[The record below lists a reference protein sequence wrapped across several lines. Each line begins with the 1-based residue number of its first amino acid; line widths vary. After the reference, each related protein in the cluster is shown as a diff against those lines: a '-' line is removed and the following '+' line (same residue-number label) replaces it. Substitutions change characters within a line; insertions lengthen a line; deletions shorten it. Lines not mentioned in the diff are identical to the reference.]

1 MKKKLW
7 YSKTNYFV
15 LSYSTNKLILT
26 FFYKCKSS
34 RAIQLI
40 EISRKHLGK
49 ATDSCFKI
57 LMNENEAVAIR
68 AFAMS
73 VIFNISEKEPD
84 IKNELK
90 ICIQ

>member
-1 MKKKLW
+1 
-7 YSKTNYFV
+7 
-15 LSYSTNKLILT
+15 
-26 FFYKCKSS
+26 
-34 RAIQLI
+34 LI